1 MKQLRDYQLDIANRG
16 SDILKKLSLLY
27 LAMEVRTG
35 KTATSMKIAEIY
47 GAKKVLFLTRKKAVS
62 SILEDYNDFGYQFD
76 IVVTNHESLH
86 KLQDAD
92 SFDVI
97 IFDEAHKAAGLP
109 KPGQLAKRM
118 RERFFLKPIIMLSGT
133 MSPESFSQV
142 YHQFW
147 ISSRSP
153 WVHYRNFYK
162 WAHDYVNIRQRKIN
176 SLTINDYSAGIEA
189 KIMHDIQPYMITHT
203 QEQSGFK
210 TEIKEHFLYVEM
222 SPLIY
227 SLEKKLLKDLVVEGE
242 TEVVMGDTPV
252 KLQSKL
258 MQLEGGT
265 IKFESGKSMVLDKS
279 KAEYIKSRFIDKKIG
294 IFYVFKEELSAI
306 KLVFGDSVT
315 TDLDEFNATRK
326 HIALQVVSG
335 REGISLKNA
344 DCLVMYNI
352 QHSAVS
358 YFQSRDRLTHKDRD
372 SNDIYW
378 IFSNRMIGEK
388 IYKVVVKKKKYT
400 LSHFKNDYKTIK

>member
-16 SDILKKLSLLY
+16 SNILRKLSLLY

-35 KTATSMKIAEIY
+35 KTATSMKIAEMY

-162 WAHDYVNIRQRKIN
+162 WAHDYVNIVQRKIN

-210 TEIKEHFLYVEM
+210 SKINEKVLYVKM
-222 SPLIY
+222 HPITYKICDKLI
-227 SLEKKLLKDLVVEGE
+227 KDLVFEGDSD
-242 TEVVMGDTPV
+242 VILADTPA
-252 KLQSKL
+252 KLMQKL
-258 MQLEGGT
+258 MQLYSGT
-265 IKFESGKSMVLDKS
+265 CKLESGLAVFIDKT
-279 KAEYIKSRFIDKKIG
+279 KAEFIREYFAGKKIG
-294 IFYVFKEELSAI
+294 IFYCFKKELDLLLS
-306 KLVFGDSVT
+306 VFGDEIT
-315 TDLDEFNATRK
+315 TDLHEFQTTDK
-326 HIALQVVSG
+326 HFAGQVVSS
-335 REGISLKNA
+335 REGISLKEA
-344 DCLVMYNI
+344 DCLVFMNI

-358 YFQSRDRLTHKDRD
+358 YLQAIDRMTTMDRLE
-372 SNDIYW
+372 NNVYW
-378 IFSNRMIGEK
+378 IFAEGGIEEK
-388 IYKVVVKKKKYT
+388 IYKVVKSKKKYT
-400 LSHFKNDYKTIK
+400 VNIFKKDYK

>member
-16 SDILKKLSLLY
+16 SDILRKLSLLY

-35 KTATSMKIAEIY
+35 KTATSMKIAEMY

-62 SILEDYNDFGYQFD
+62 SILEDYNDFGYKFD
-76 IVVTNHESLH
+76 IVVTNHESIH
-86 KLQDAD
+86 KLQDDD

-210 TEIKEHFLYVEM
+210 SKINEKVLYVKM
-222 SPLIY
+222 NPITYKICDKLI
-227 SLEKKLLKDLVVEGE
+227 KDLVFEGDSD
-242 TEVVMGDTPV
+242 VILADTPA
-252 KLQSKL
+252 KLMQKL
-258 MQLEGGT
+258 MQLYSGT
-265 IKFESGKSMVLDKS
+265 CKLESGLAV
-279 KAEYIKSRFIDKKIG
+279 FIDKTKSEFIREYFAGKKIG
-294 IFYVFKEELSAI
+294 IFYCFKKELDLLLS
-306 KLVFGDSVT
+306 VFGDEIT
-315 TDLDEFNATRK
+315 TDLHEFQTTDK
-326 HIALQVVSG
+326 HFAGQVVSS
-335 REGISLKNA
+335 REGISLKEA
-344 DCLVMYNI
+344 DCLVFMNI

-358 YFQSRDRLTHKDRD
+358 YLQAIDRMTTMDRLE
-372 SNDIYW
+372 NNVYW
-378 IFSNRMIGEK
+378 IFAEGGIEEK
-388 IYKVVVKKKKYT
+388 IYKVVKSKKKYT
-400 LSHFKNDYKTIK
+400 VNIFKKDYK

>member
-35 KTATSMKIAEIY
+35 KTATSMKIAEMY

-62 SILEDYNDFGYQFD
+62 SILDDYNDFGYQFD

-86 KLQDAD
+86 KLQEAD

-210 TEIKEHFLYVEM
+210 SKINEKVLYVKM
-222 SPLIY
+222 HPITYKICDKLI
-227 SLEKKLLKDLVVEGE
+227 KDLVFEGDSD
-242 TEVVMGDTPV
+242 VILADTPA
-252 KLQSKL
+252 KLMQKL
-258 MQLEGGT
+258 MQLYSGT
-265 IKFESGKSMVLDKS
+265 CKLESGLAVFIDKT
-279 KAEYIKSRFIDKKIG
+279 KAEFIREYFAGKKIG
-294 IFYVFKEELSAI
+294 IFYCFKKELDLLLS
-306 KLVFGDSVT
+306 VFGDEIT
-315 TDLDEFNATRK
+315 TDLHEFQTTDK
-326 HIALQVVSG
+326 HFAGQVVSS
-335 REGISLKNA
+335 REGISLKEA
-344 DCLVMYNI
+344 DCLVFMNI

-358 YFQSRDRLTHKDRD
+358 YLQAIDRMTTMDRLE
-372 SNDIYW
+372 NNVYW
-378 IFSNRMIGEK
+378 IFASGGIEEK
-388 IYKVVVKKKKYT
+388 IYKVVKSKKKYT
-400 LSHFKNDYKTIK
+400 VNIFKKDYK

>member
-35 KTATSMKIAEIY
+35 KTATSMKIAEMY

-86 KLQDAD
+86 KLQEAD

-210 TEIKEHFLYVEM
+210 SKINEKVLYVKM
-222 SPLIY
+222 HPITYKICDKLI
-227 SLEKKLLKDLVVEGE
+227 KDLVFEGDSD
-242 TEVVMGDTPV
+242 VILADTPA
-252 KLQSKL
+252 KLMQKL
-258 MQLEGGT
+258 MQLYSGT
-265 IKFESGKSMVLDKS
+265 CKLESGLAVFIDKT
-279 KAEYIKSRFIDKKIG
+279 KAEFIREYFAGKKIG
-294 IFYVFKEELSAI
+294 IFYCFKKELDLLLS
-306 KLVFGDSVT
+306 VFGDEIT
-315 TDLDEFNATRK
+315 TDLHEFQTTDK
-326 HIALQVVSG
+326 HFAGQVVSS
-335 REGISLKNA
+335 REGISLKEA
-344 DCLVMYNI
+344 DCLVFMNI

-358 YFQSRDRLTHKDRD
+358 YLQAIDRMTTMDRLE
-372 SNDIYW
+372 NNVYW
-378 IFSNRMIGEK
+378 IFAEGGIEEK
-388 IYKVVVKKKKYT
+388 IYKVVKSKKKYT
-400 LSHFKNDYKTIK
+400 VNIFKKDYK

>member
-1 MKQLRDYQLDIANRG
+1 MKQLRDYQLDIAVRGCEILNR
-16 SDILKKLSLLY
+16 LKLLY

-35 KTATSMKIAEIY
+35 KTATSMMVAEKY

-62 SILEDYNDFGYQFD
+62 SILEDYNEFGYKFE

-86 KLQDAD
+86 KLQDHD

-118 RERFFLKPIIMLSGT
+118 RERFYSKPIIMLSGT

-147 ISSRSP
+147 ISCYSP
-153 WVHYRNFYK
+153 WSHYRNFYK

-210 TEIKEHFLYVEM
+210 SRINEKVLYVKM
-222 SPLIY
+222 KPVTYKICDKLI
-227 SLEKKLLKDLVVEGE
+227 KDLVFEGE
-242 TEVVMGDTPV
+242 SDVILADTPA
-252 KLQSKL
+252 KLMQKL
-258 MQLEGGT
+258 MQLYSGT
-265 IKFESGKSMVLDKS
+265 CKLESGLAVIIDRT
-279 KAEYIKSRFIDKKIG
+279 KAEFIKDHFSGKKIG
-294 IFYVFKEELSAI
+294 IFYCFKKELDLLLS
-306 KLVFGDSVT
+306 VFGDEIT
-315 TDLDEFNATRK
+315 TDLHEFQATDK
-326 HIALQVVSG
+326 HFAGQVVSS
-335 REGISLKNA
+335 REGISLKEA
-344 DCLVMYNI
+344 DCLVFMNI

-358 YFQSRDRLTHKDRD
+358 YLQAIDRMTTMDRLE
-372 SNDIYW
+372 NNVYW
-378 IFSNRMIGEK
+378 IFAEGGIEEK
-388 IYKVVVKKKKYT
+388 IYKVVKSKKKYT
-400 LSHFKNDYKTIK
+400 VNIFKKDYK

>member
-1 MKQLRDYQLDIANRG
+1 
-16 SDILKKLSLLY
+16 
-27 LAMEVRTG
+27 
-35 KTATSMKIAEIY
+35 
-47 GAKKVLFLTRKKAVS
+47 
-62 SILEDYNDFGYQFD
+62 
-76 IVVTNHESLH
+76 
-86 KLQDAD
+86 
-92 SFDVI
+92 
-97 IFDEAHKAAGLP
+97 
-109 KPGQLAKRM
+109 
-118 RERFFLKPIIMLSGT
+118 
-133 MSPESFSQV
+133 
-142 YHQFW
+142 
-147 ISSRSP
+147 
-153 WVHYRNFYK
+153 
-162 WAHDYVNIRQRKIN
+162 
-176 SLTINDYSAGIEA
+176 
-189 KIMHDIQPYMITHT
+189 MITHT

>member
-16 SDILKKLSLLY
+16 SDILRKLSLLY

-35 KTATSMKIAEIY
+35 KTATSMKIAEMY
-47 GAKKVLFLTRKKAVS
+47 GAKKVLFLTRKKAIS
-62 SILEDYNDFGYQFD
+62 SILEDYNEFGYQFE

-162 WAHDYVNIRQRKIN
+162 WAHDYVNIVQRKIN

-210 TEIKEHFLYVEM
+210 SKINEKVLYVKM
-222 SPLIY
+222 NPVTYKICD
-227 SLEKKLLKDLVVEGE
+227 KLMKDLVFEGSSD
-242 TEVVMGDTPV
+242 VILADTPA
-252 KLQSKL
+252 KLMQKL
-258 MQLEGGT
+258 MQLYSGT
-265 IKFESGKSMVLDKS
+265 CKLESGLAVMIDKT
-279 KAEYIKSRFIDKKIG
+279 KAEFIKEYFAGKKIG
-294 IFYVFKEELSAI
+294 IFYCFKKELDLLLS
-306 KLVFGDSVT
+306 VFGDEIT
-315 TDLDEFNATRK
+315 TDLHEFQTTDK
-326 HIALQVVSG
+326 HFAGQVVSS
-335 REGISLKNA
+335 REGISLKEA
-344 DCLVMYNI
+344 DCLVFMNI

-358 YFQSRDRLTHKDRD
+358 YLQATDRMATMDRLE
-372 SNDIYW
+372 NNVYW
-378 IFSNRMIGEK
+378 IFADGGIEDK
-388 IYKVVVKKKKYT
+388 IYKVVKSKKKYT
-400 LSHFKNDYKTIK
+400 VNIFKKDYK